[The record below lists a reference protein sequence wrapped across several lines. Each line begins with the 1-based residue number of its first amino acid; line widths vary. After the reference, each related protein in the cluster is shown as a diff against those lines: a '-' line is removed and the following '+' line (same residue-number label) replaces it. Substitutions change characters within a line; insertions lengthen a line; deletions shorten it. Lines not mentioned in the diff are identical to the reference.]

1 MSQIEIPKGWTTKN
15 ILELTEIEYGKNL
28 SRKNFKDTG
37 YPVFGANGIIG
48 CYDEFNSSHEEV
60 LISCRGAN
68 SGKINMSP
76 KKCFITNNS
85 LVVKIKDTEI
95 LNKKFLFYELQTI
108 NKNKIISGSA
118 QPQVTINNLSS
129 VVISY
134 PDIEVQEKIVK
145 KLDYIVKEFNNKKN
159 IIFEMYDKSELNNL
173 TKKIQSSFFNY
184 SSLKHCNSIL
194 LENLIEDARYGTS
207 QKSVVSDIG
216 IPILRIP
223 NIKTGEIDFSNL
235 KFTKLTQ
242 SELNKLQ
249 LISGDVIVCRTN
261 GSLNL
266 IGKAALVRE
275 TTRPFAFA
283 SYLIRLRPDK
293 TKINP
298 EYLNYF
304 LASNDG
310 KNHIQKLAKTSAGQ
324 YNINLQIL
332 RSLSIPIPDLD
343 QQQKIVT
350 EIKSNKKIIYNIN
363 SKILNSQKIKQYT
376 LELIP
381 NLINSSLNEAFAG
394 RLIN

>member
-1 MSQIEIPKGWTTKN
+1 MSQIEIPKGWGTKN
-15 ILELTEIEYGKNL
+15 ILELTGIEYGKNL
-28 SRKNFKDTG
+28 SRDFFRDTG

-48 CYDEFNSSHEEV
+48 YYNEFNSTHEEV

-85 LVVKIKDTEI
+85 LVVKIKDSKI
-95 LNKKFLFYELQTI
+95 LNKKFLFYALQLI

-118 QPQVTINNLSS
+118 QPQVTINNLSPIM
-129 VVISY
+129 ISY
-134 PDIEVQEKIVK
+134 PDIDVQEKIFE
-145 KLDYIVKEFNNKKN
+145 KLDYIIKEFNIKKELFLEMSNKN
-159 IIFEMYDKSELNNL
+159 YLNNL
-173 TKKIQSSFFNY
+173 NKLLTSSFFNF
-184 SSLKHCNSIL
+184 SSLKYCNSIL

-207 QKSVVSDIG
+207 QKSVISDIG

-235 KFTKLTQ
+235 KFTKLTK
-242 SELNKLQ
+242 SELEKLQ
-249 LISGDVIVCRTN
+249 LVSGDIVVCRTN

-266 IGKAALVRE
+266 IGKAALIRE
-275 TTRPFAFA
+275 TNRPFAFA

-324 YNINLQIL
+324 YNINLPIL
-332 RSLSIPIPDLD
+332 RSLSIPIPDLNT
-343 QQQKIVT
+343 QQKIVN
-350 EIKSNKKIIYNIN
+350 EIIKNKQIIDNIN
-363 SKILNSQKIKQYT
+363 SKILDSQKLKQHT

-381 NLINSSLNEAFAG
+381 NLIKSSLNEAFTG